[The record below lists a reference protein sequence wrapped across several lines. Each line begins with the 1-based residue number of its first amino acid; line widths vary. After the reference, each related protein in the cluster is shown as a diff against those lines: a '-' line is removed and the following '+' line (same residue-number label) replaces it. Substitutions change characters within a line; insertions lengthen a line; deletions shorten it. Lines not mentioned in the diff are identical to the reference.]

1 MLAKWVFYCLSHNF
15 DPRTLAVNVSKAKDK
30 EKFLKALR

>member
-1 MLAKWVFYCLSHNF
+1 MLAKWVLYCLSHNF
-15 DPRTLAVNVSKAKDK
+15 DTRPLAVKVSKAKDK